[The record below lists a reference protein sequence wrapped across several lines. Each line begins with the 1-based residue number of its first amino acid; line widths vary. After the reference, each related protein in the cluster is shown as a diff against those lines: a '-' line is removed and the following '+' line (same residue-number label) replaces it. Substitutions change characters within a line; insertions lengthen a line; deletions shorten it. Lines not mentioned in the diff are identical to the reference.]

1 MNTHSKGTAERDNPW
16 KLNNLNCSPF
26 IVPNC
31 LWSNSS
37 HTRAYKGK
45 QKEEREA
52 YAKLVLHTVIKCGN
66 KTAAR
71 GVGGGRGA
79 GHSFRCHVAVCG
91 SYGTLPFS
99 LEGVQ
104 ALRHIKG
111 NSKLSVSP
119 KAAPGLPTMSCF
131 MRVCVW
137 ECVVCLPSDMSAS
150 ALAICFTAFDSRYS
164 FCIWFDNNAF
174 QNGLP
179 SPTALPPLPT
189 PFTHTHKKLIWLSRQ
204 SHTVGQGGS

>member
-1 MNTHSKGTAERDNPW
+1 MWQQDSSKG
-16 KLNNLNCSPF
+16 CM
-26 IVPNC
+26 
-31 LWSNSS
+31 
-37 HTRAYKGK
+37 
-45 QKEEREA
+45 
-52 YAKLVLHTVIKCGN
+52 
-66 KTAAR
+66 
-71 GVGGGRGA
+71 GGRGAGA

-131 MRVCVW
+131 MRVCVRV
-137 ECVVCLPSDMSAS
+137 CVPSDMSAS

-179 SPTALPPLPT
+179 SPTVFPPPL
-189 PFTHTHKKLIWLSRQ
+189 HTRRRNWFDCRDSR
-204 SHTVGQGGS
+204 TVRQGGS